1 METNSLTAQN
11 NLPSPMDVRE
21 KISSI
26 ETAMLARPDAMIGDC
41 FPLEHTFVPG
51 MYIRQIT
58 MPKGSLVISKIHKM
72 RHPYFV
78 LKGDVSVL
86 TEKGIIRIKAPF
98 ADITPEGTRRL
109 LYNHEETVWVTVHR
123 TDETDLEKIESE
135 VIAKNFEELEGD
147 IIEIQEFIN
156 EVTK

>member
-1 METNSLTAQN
+1 
-11 NLPSPMDVRE
+11 
-21 KISSI
+21 
-26 ETAMLARPDAMIGDC
+26 
-41 FPLEHTFVPG
+41 
-51 MYIRQIT
+51 